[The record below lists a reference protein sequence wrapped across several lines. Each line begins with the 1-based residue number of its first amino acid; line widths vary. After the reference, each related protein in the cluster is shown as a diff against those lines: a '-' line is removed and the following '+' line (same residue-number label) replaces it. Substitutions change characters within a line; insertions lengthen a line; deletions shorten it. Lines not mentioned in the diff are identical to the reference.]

1 MTMMRFPVLLTLLRM
16 RYTLLWA
23 QVRLRQ
29 GKIALF
35 IVGYLLV
42 VLIGTLLGVGGI
54 GAALVA
60 VQTGR
65 AEIVARTV
73 LGGFFLD
80 MLAVSVLLGFGLSK
94 IFAEGVLRRYPL
106 TPLEQLT
113 ARQLLGV
120 LEPLWLMAAAL
131 YCGVAVGFFALGF
144 TVLWIAV
151 PAALLLVVTNYL
163 LARLLQM
170 LIERLLASRGGVLAV
185 LLFIWTCA
193 VGGSMALP
201 ALLRNPA
208 ARETLLQVLAFTPP
222 FAAAAI
228 ISGRGLL
235 MQVPLLAA
243 WAVGLAAVVWQLDR
257 LPAPSRAIAGAE
269 AAWGGPLDRIAAL
282 FPGVESALV
291 AKSLRYYLR
300 TNKVR
305 FPALLTLPMLG
316 FILFAAS
323 NTRGRRPP
331 VDPHPAFLAAF
342 FLSFIVTVIG
352 TMHMDNNVF
361 GYERSG
367 FRRFLLAPVPP
378 RSILQSLTVASVLVG
393 SVQIPLAAAGWLL
406 FSPNPGEWRM
416 LVMLLAN
423 ACIGLFLFRSIA
435 LWVSLLSP
443 RRADYFQR
451 IGNQLSV
458 AGNLVAVGSVLIAFV
473 LPQFLRQTVIT
484 PTLLAYWWASPL
496 AVPVAYALLLWALRS
511 GAGVFFA
518 RREQLLAVIEGR
530 S

>member
-1 MTMMRFPVLLTLLRM
+1 MRFSVLLTLLRM

-29 GKIALF
+29 GKIVLF

-42 VLIGTLLGVGGI
+42 VLIGMLLAAGGI
-54 GAALVA
+54 GAALA
-60 VQTGR
+60 AIQTGH
-65 AEIVARTV
+65 AEIVARAV
-73 LGGFFLD
+73 LGGFFLN
-80 MLAVSVLLGFGLSK
+80 MLAASVMLGFGLSK
-94 IFAEGVLRRYPL
+94 IFAESVLRRYPL
-106 TPLEQLT
+106 TALEQLT

-120 LEPLWLMAAAL
+120 LEPLWLLAAAL
-131 YCGVAVGFFALGF
+131 YCGVAVGFSALGV

-151 PAALLLVVTNYL
+151 PAALLLVVVNYL

-170 LIERLLASRGGVLAV
+170 LIERLLASRGGVLVV
-185 LLFIWTCA
+185 LLFIWTFA
-193 VGGSMALP
+193 VGGSIVLP

-208 ARETLLQVLAFTPP
+208 AREAMTQLLTFTPP
-222 FAAAAI
+222 FAAAALL
-228 ISGRGLL
+228 SGRDLL
-235 MQVPLLAA
+235 TQVPLLAT
-243 WAVGLAAVVWQLDR
+243 WTVGLAAAVWELDR
-257 LPAPSRAIAGAE
+257 LPAPSRAIDGAD

-282 FPGVESALV
+282 FPGVQSALV
-291 AKSLRYYLR
+291 AKSLRFYLR

-305 FPALLTLPMLG
+305 FPALLTLPMLA

-323 NTRGRRPP
+323 NTQGRRPP
-331 VDPHPAFLAAF
+331 VDPQPAFLAAF
-342 FLSFIVTVIG
+342 FLSFIVSVIS

-378 RSILQSLTVASVLVG
+378 RSVLGSVTIASVLVG

-406 FSPNPGEWRM
+406 FSPFRGEWRM
-416 LVMLLAN
+416 LVMLLGN
-423 ACIGLFLFRSIA
+423 ACTGLFLFRSLG

-458 AGNLVAVGSVLIAFV
+458 AGNVVAVGSVLIAFI
-473 LPQFLRQTVIT
+473 LPQFLRRTAIT
-484 PTLLAYWWASPL
+484 PTLLAYWWAAPL
-496 AVPVAYALLLWALRS
+496 GVPVAAALLLWTLRS

-530 S
+530 N